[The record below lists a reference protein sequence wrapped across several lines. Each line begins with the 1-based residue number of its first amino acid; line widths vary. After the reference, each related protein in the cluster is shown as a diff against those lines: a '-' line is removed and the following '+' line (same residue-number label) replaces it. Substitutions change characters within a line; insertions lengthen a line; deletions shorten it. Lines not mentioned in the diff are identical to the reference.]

1 MCFQKG
7 IKRKV
12 TIDHGMLEKRKGM
25 DRMLAILQR
34 FVKEKLAYIIQQ
46 EDIQFIYEASG
57 ELVGEIHTEKDFIT
71 HIDFYDADLLVEADI
86 PFSTSAM
93 INAVVR
99 PNDAAEELEAWAIP
113 RIALEMKEALDDRA
127 LKLDC
132 VVDFDVNYLAVFE
145 EVELRYGLT
154 IPNTGLQLA
163 IKRDGTLSSATFL
176 REPFT
181 IIYPE
186 HIISTEEARQI
197 LNREP
202 LLELSISQEDWQY
215 VYVPTFDVYGVETDG
230 RLKRLGGKT
239 VYEPLPEIEP
249 LAGSLED
256 YLQGGRTG
264 SVQLEDEE
272 DTFYWE
278 FAEDENTIQP
288 VCMEPAFER
297 ACRALQAVVGSSY
310 SHYQHEQITELE
322 VELPL
327 AWEDTLNESVSYR
340 FVYFH
345 EGIPLSEHAAEI
357 AVQQKT
363 GQIEYISVPKIPFER
378 LAVIKPPVI
387 TLEEANERAKQL
399 VDVTLSMERVD
410 LENNLYTVVYVMEY
424 PSSPTQGDIEF
435 IDAYSGEIRF
445 VDTGLMKIEE

>member
-1 MCFQKG
+1 
-7 IKRKV
+7 
-12 TIDHGMLEKRKGM
+12 
-25 DRMLAILQR
+25 MLAILQR

-71 HIDFYDADLLVEADI
+71 HIDFYDADMLVEADI
-86 PFSTSAM
+86 PFSNSAM

-99 PNDAAEELEAWAIP
+99 PNDVAEELESWAIP

-163 IKRDGTLSSATFL
+163 IRRDGTLSSATFM

-181 IIYPE
+181 IVYPE
-186 HIISTEEARQI
+186 NMISMEEAREI
-197 LNREP
+197 LVSEP
-202 LLELSISQEDWQY
+202 LLELSIDLEDCKY
-215 VYVPTFDVYGVETDG
+215 IYVPAFDVYGVETDG

-239 VYEPLPEIEP
+239 VYEPLPDIEP
-249 LAGSLED
+249 FRGSLD
-256 YLQGGRTG
+256 DFLQGGRTG
-264 SVQLEDEE
+264 SVQLDDGEDS
-272 DTFYWE
+272 FYWE
-278 FAEDENTIQP
+278 FAEDEDTIQP
-288 VCMEPAFER
+288 VLAEPAFER

-310 SHYQHEQITELE
+310 SNYQQEQITDFA

-327 AWEDTLNESVSYR
+327 SLQDSFDESVSYR

-345 EGIPLSEHAAEI
+345 EGIQLSEHAAEVT
-357 AVQQKT
+357 VQPKT
-363 GQIEYISVPKIPFER
+363 GQIEYISVPKIPFEK
-378 LAVIKPPVI
+378 LTVIRPPVI
-387 TLEEANERAKQL
+387 TLEEANARAQEL

-410 LENNLYTVVYVMEY
+410 LENNLYTAVYVMEY
-424 PSSPTQGDIEF
+424 PSSPTQGDIEL

-445 VDTGLMKIEE
+445 VDTGLMKIDE